1 MTENKKMGNLST
13 PVHSLAALP
22 SVDRLLGVPAI
33 ATLGQTHGQSI
44 VVRAIRQILDER
56 RQRFQSASLY
66 AEDLSQERLVQD
78 VEQTLGRLLQPSLRP
93 VINLSGTVLHTN
105 LGRALL
111 PERAVEAVVNAM
123 RHPVNLEY
131 ALEAGHRGDR
141 DDLIRER
148 ICALTGADRKSTR
161 LNSSHV
167 AISYAVFC
175 LKKKKTR

>member
-93 VINLSGTVLHTN
+93 VINLSGTRSEEHTSE
-105 LGRALL
+105 LQSRGHLVCRLL
-111 PERAVEAVVNAM
+111 LV
-123 RHPVNLEY
+123 
-131 ALEAGHRGDR
+131 
-141 DDLIRER
+141 
-148 ICALTGADRKSTR
+148 
-161 LNSSHV
+161 
-167 AISYAVFC
+167 
-175 LKKKKTR
+175 KKKK